1 MKNLKAFQLV
11 LWLNLILG
19 LHNIYL
25 FVAGDNWFNFIVGSL
40 NIGVWVFNR
49 HLLLIIEKKA

>member
-49 HLLLIIEKKA
+49 HLLLIKEKKA

>member
-25 FVAGDNWFNFIVGSL
+25 FTAYDNWFNFIVGSL

-49 HLLLIIEKKA
+49 HLLLIKEKKA